1 MSSRFEALAPTNDQE
16 TNKPKTSKKQQQQ
29 ERSPPK
35 KRENIFKSKSKN
47 TRFNF
52 SNDFFRDKSDN
63 RDPSDKR
70 EKSQS
75 YDKNKNSERNSFRN
89 KKRHFRESFFE
100 RKKYSREFTDKKDP
114 EPPKNF
120 TFKDDDFPTL

>member
-1 MSSRFEALAPTNDQE
+1 MSFI
-16 TNKPKTSKKQQQQ
+16 KP
-29 ERSPPK
+29 
-35 KRENIFKSKSKN
+35 ENL
-47 TRFNF
+47 
-52 SNDFFRDKSDN
+52 
-63 RDPSDKR
+63 SDKR

-75 YDKNKNSERNSFRN
+75 YDKNKNSEGNSFRN

-100 RKKYSREFTDKKDP
+100 RKKYSRQFTDKKDP